1 MIEIPPFE
9 TIFGMRRPV
18 IGVIHLPPL
27 PASPRYRGDLKSIG
41 DRVRADARALEAGG
55 AAGMILENFGDV
67 PFFAD
72 RVEPVTVAIMT
83 TMALIA
89 REATSIPLGVNVL
102 RNDATAALSVALA
115 GGGAFVRVN
124 VHVGATLT
132 DQGLIQGRAADT
144 IRLRERLGGG
154 IAVFADV
161 GVKHAAP
168 LAPRPVEEEAEE
180 AVRRGLADAVILTGS
195 MTGKPVGVSALEQV
209 KRSLPDVPVIAGSGV
224 TPERI
229 DAILRHADGLIVG
242 TALKQGGRVEA
253 PVDADAVRKLVDAVN
268 AAAGGGSS

>member
-1 MIEIPPFE
+1 MIEIPTFE
-9 TIFGMRRPV
+9 TIFGTRRPV

-27 PASPRYRGDLKSIG
+27 PASPRYRGDLKAIG

-72 RVEPVTVAIMT
+72 RVEPVTVATMT

-89 REATSIPLGVNVL
+89 REATAIPLGINVL
-102 RNDATAALSVALA
+102 RNDAAAALSVALA
-115 GGGAFVRVN
+115 GGGAFVRIN

-132 DQGLIQGRAADT
+132 DQGLIQGRAAGT
-144 IRLRERLGGG
+144 IRLRERLGTG

-161 GVKHAAP
+161 GVKHAAA

-180 AVRRGLADAVILTGS
+180 AVRRGLADAVILTGT

-224 TPERI
+224 TPERV

-253 PVDADAVRKLVDAVN
+253 PVDAEAVKTLVEAVE
-268 AAAGGGSS
+268 AAGGGGSS